1 MIPMNLYQLL
11 NRGET
16 MKSIE
21 LESSVLSCMILDERC
36 SKDCNILSKEDF
48 THPTNINIFEAIK
61 LLVQKN
67 KAVDYLTVYHELNKA
82 VTITYL
88 SDLANSMATTANFR
102 EYVKELKDLTL
113 KRQLAKLG
121 QALNDRNKS
130 GKELAELAERE
141 IFALS
146 EKLSFGEFV
155 NIKDIVLDVY
165 LDIDKRYQNTR
176 LEGITTGY
184 QGLDKV
190 TDGLKKKNLIYLAGR
205 PSMGKTALALNI
217 AEKNILVGNSVAI
230 FSLEMGKE
238 ELVKRLILSMS
249 YVSAEKL
256 KNKELTEEDWARML
270 KGANALLDKKLF
282 IEDNAS
288 LTVPEMTSM
297 CRRLKKDNKLELI
310 IIDYLQLINSNGE
323 KKSRR
328 EEIDYISKNLKAM
341 AKELDVPVL
350 VISSL
355 SRATE
360 QRQNKRPMLSDLRE
374 SGQIEYDADLVLFV
388 HREEYYNPT
397 DENRGEAEIIVAKQR
412 NGQLGIVKLRWLGHC
427 TKFIDASHIVKGR

>member
-1 MIPMNLYQLL
+1 MNICKLL
-11 NRGET
+11 NRGEI
-16 MKSIE
+16 MQSIE
-21 LESSVLSCMILDERC
+21 LENSVLSCMIIDEKC

-48 THPTNINIFEAIK
+48 THPTNINIFKAIK
-61 LLVQKN
+61 SLVENSKPI
-67 KAVDYLTVYHELNKA
+67 DYLTVYKELNKT
-82 VTITYL
+82 VSITYIA
-88 SDLANSMATTANFR
+88 DLANSMATTVNFR

-130 GKELAELAERE
+130 GKELAEFAEKE

-165 LDIDKRYQNTR
+165 LDIDKRYQNNR
-176 LEGITTGY
+176 LEGITTGFNA
-184 QGLDKV
+184 LNKI

-217 AEKNILVGNSVAI
+217 AEKNILAGNSVAI

-238 ELVKRLILSMS
+238 ELIKRLILGMS
-249 YVSAEKL
+249 FVSAEKL
-256 KNKELTEEDWARML
+256 RNKELTEEDWAKML
-270 KGANALLDKKLF
+270 KVANGLIDKNLF

-288 LTVPEMTSM
+288 LTVSEMTSM
-297 CRRLKKDNKLELI
+297 CRRLKKDSKLDII

-323 KKSRR
+323 KKTRR
-328 EEIDYISKNLKAM
+328 EEIDYISKSLKAM

-374 SGQIEYDADLVLFV
+374 SGQIEYDADLVIFV

-397 DENRGEAEIIVAKQR
+397 VENKGEAEIIVAKQR

-427 TKFIDASHIVKGR
+427 TKFIDASHIVKGI